1 MASKVLDSLDGN
13 TQRAVN
19 FADPSAAQD
28 LATKHYVDT
37 TPGFAARATAAQA
50 TSSLAAGATDSTTT
64 ITLAKAYRLYSI
76 QTSRPARVRLYET
89 AAQLT
94 ADLARAVGTD
104 PAGDAGVVLEFVS
117 TDTAVHTLSPLV
129 DGANLEAVPS
139 TAISMAVT
147 NNDTVTGTV
156 TVTLVWIK
164 AE

>member
-1 MASKVLDSLDGN
+1 MAKFIDTIDGN
-13 TQRAVN
+13 AQRAVN
-19 FADPSAAQD
+19 FADPSSAQD
-28 LATKHYVDT
+28 LATKQYVDNNNSS
-37 TPGFAARATAAQA
+37 PARATATQA

-64 ITLAKAYRLYSI
+64 IMLAKGYRLYSI

-89 AAQLT
+89 AAQKT

-104 PAGDAGVVLEFVS
+104 PAGDAGVVLDYVT
-117 TDTAVHTLSPLV
+117 TDTAAHTLSPLV
-129 DGANLEAVPS
+129 DGANLESSPS

-147 NNDTVTGTV
+147 NNDTSTGSV